1 MKRSILVCV
10 CIAVMLIYVCS
21 LLVVKET
28 TRRATVK
35 TQFCVAMEEA
45 ANRFEAYQ
53 RHKADLDFQM
63 GVASIGVAVQ
73 MAPQFDT
80 KERVY
85 QEHTKL
91 NQLYVE
97 LFDAQIM
104 NDDEILQKLIE
115 VCNTLQQRPND
126 IVVYQTIQEVITH
139 LDRS

>member
-1 MKRSILVCV
+1 MKKSILVFA
-10 CIAVMLIYVCS
+10 CIAVICIYICS
-21 LLVVKET
+21 MFVVKET

-35 TQFCVAMEEA
+35 TQFCIAMEEA

-126 IVVYQTIQEVITH
+126 IVGHQTMQEIITL